1 MDKSKIDVYNVMKF
15 NLKLLRASK
24 DLTAEELSV
33 ELDFAKKRVSDIESK
48 AGASPTVYEL
58 YQIAGY
64 FCVTIDELLHEKG
77 RVIFNIDL
85 LK

>member
-24 DLTAEELSV
+24 DLTAEELSI
-33 ELDFAKKRVSDIESK
+33 ELGFTKRRVSDIESK
-48 AGASPTVYEL
+48 GGASPTVYEL

-64 FCVTIDELLHEKG
+64 FGVTIDELLHEKG